1 MSRPLKKTGVD
12 VEDIAG
18 KGFTA
23 GRTAKKK
30 GQFPVRPG
38 VIGEIVVNDE
48 DVPALLHEKLGDAC
62 GRVGGYIGESRGLVP
77 LGYHHHGIPESSPVT
92 EDGHGLGH
100 GSGSLSDRTVDAQDI
115 LPSLVQNSVEG
126 DGGFSRLTV
135 AEDQLPLPPA
145 YGDEGIDYLDA
156 GLEGFCY
163 RRSVHDGHRRPFN
176 GEAL

>member
-1 MSRPLKKTGVD
+1 VSRPLKKTGVD

-62 GRVGGYIGESRGLVP
+62 GRVGGYIGESGASFPSVTITTVYPRAP
-77 LGYHHHGIPESSPVT
+77 LSRRMATVLAT
-92 EDGHGLGH
+92 EAALCPI
-100 GSGSLSDRTVDAQDI
+100 AQ
-115 LPSLVQNSVEG
+115 
-126 DGGFSRLTV
+126 
-135 AEDQLPLPPA
+135 
-145 YGDEGIDYLDA
+145 
-156 GLEGFCY
+156 
-163 RRSVHDGHRRPFN
+163 
-176 GEAL
+176 